1 MHTVAK
7 ATHIYHELVVGR
19 KRPSFAVLFC
29 FSVLRIIA
37 VMHRC
42 NVSCYTPSVA
52 TNRHAREVQRR
63 VAANRHTQHAVK
75 SCVPRRAVSCRLP
88 MPPPCRVYP

>member
-42 NVSCYTPSVA
+42 HVSCYTPSVA
-52 TNRHAREVQRR
+52 ANRHASEVQRR
-63 VAANRHTQHAVK
+63 VAANRHTHDQDFFVVQQRVRVC
-75 SCVPRRAVSCRLP
+75 SRAA
-88 MPPPCRVYP
+88 